1 LHSRYVLGE
10 DNGLTVRLEQDDGT
24 VLDAIAWKDGVAP
37 EDFFQSLVMAVRA
50 SGEDLGTGLN
60 DPTESV
66 QTLSEMLVRVARL
79 RSQEP
84 LGHRNTLRRIIEFR
98 DEWYFTERHVIPA
111 EQLSYTIEVARL
123 NEMDSEEHLWRRFD
137 GSEDALSFARTLY
150 GFPRPENG
158 FPADSRRNSGA

>member
-1 LHSRYVLGE
+1 M
-10 DNGLTVRLEQDDGT
+10 RLEEDDGT
-24 VLDAIAWKDGVAP
+24 VVDTIAWKDGTAP

-66 QTLSEMLVRVARL
+66 QTLSNMLVQVARL

-84 LGHRNTLRRIIEFR
+84 LGHRNTLRRVIEFR
-98 DEWYFTERHVIPA
+98 NDWYFTERHVIPA
-111 EQLSYTIEVARL
+111 AQLSYTIEVRRL
-123 NEMDSEEHLWRRFD
+123 NEMDWEDHLWRRFD

-150 GFPRPENG
+150 GVPRPEKG
-158 FPADSRRNSGA
+158 FPADNRRNGDDQLEWPP